1 LIDFAIRFKEVEM
14 IWAKQGV
21 DGGRERVLRERIG
34 VEKTFESE
42 SERNKD
48 NPVGVNFRNERDLF
62 AKLD

>member
-1 LIDFAIRFKEVEM
+1 M